1 MGSAARRMGGGEGR
15 QRLGESLGSEAVNAL
30 CTTRGCGW
38 TGIDGSWGE
47 WGVGGCEP
55 VGVLCRMQGVGGTAR
70 VEGKDG
76 ASARSCGQDVKD
88 RGDG

>member
-38 TGIDGSWGE
+38 TGIDGSWGA
-47 WGVGGCEP
+47 WGMNGVW
-55 VGVLCRMQGVGGTAR
+55 VGVSPWVCCVGCRAWVGRREWR
-70 VEGKDG
+70 VRMGHQHG
-76 ASARSCGQDVKD
+76 PVD
-88 RGDG
+88 RM